1 MKSINIPP
9 NYDNAGGD
17 NRSPNLV
24 SIRYPSN
31 KRGFVDDVP
40 NTGVGNGGNYQGGN
54 TPLNSTHVGGVHVLM
69 GDGGVRFISDSL
81 GLDIVAR
88 LATRD
93 DGQVLGEF

>member
-1 MKSINIPP
+1 MKSWMPAT
-9 NYDNAGGD
+9 YRTARRAQRNASMSAKTIFVARISRTSRGD
-17 NRSPNLV
+17 
-24 SIRYPSN
+24 
-31 KRGFVDDVP
+31 